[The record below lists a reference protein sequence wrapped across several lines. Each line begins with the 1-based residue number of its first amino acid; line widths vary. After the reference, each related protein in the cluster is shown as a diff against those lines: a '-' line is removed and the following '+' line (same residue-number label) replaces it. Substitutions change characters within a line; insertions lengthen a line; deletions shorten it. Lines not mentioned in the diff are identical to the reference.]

1 MLAIGDVV
9 VNKADNISE
18 LVKLTFYRFHRKLML
33 HSSTLSSQ
41 AKTPIIMIVYSPKS
55 FNDDRKTKWK
65 LLDLKSC
72 H

>member
-9 VNKADNISE
+9 VNKAGNIPE
-18 LVKLTFYRFHRKLML
+18 FMKLTFYRMHRKFML

-41 AKTPIIMIVYSPKS
+41 AKTPITMIVYSYKS
-55 FNDDRKTKWK
+55 FYDDRKTKWK
-65 LLDLKSC
+65 LLDLKSY